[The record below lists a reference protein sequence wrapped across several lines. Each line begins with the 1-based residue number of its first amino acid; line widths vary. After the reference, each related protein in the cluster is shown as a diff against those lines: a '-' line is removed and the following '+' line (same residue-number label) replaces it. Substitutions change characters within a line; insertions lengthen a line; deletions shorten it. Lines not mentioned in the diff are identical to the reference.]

1 MSFRWPS
8 KDPDETLDYSVDW
21 SRFLDTATINSVIW
35 FVKSSLHTTKTRLN
49 AGETLT
55 FASSSATT
63 DNIQNVSQTNTNTV
77 ATINISGG
85 QNNVEYTFFCQM
97 TDDTGSTAERSIK
110 LRLKE
115 R

>member
-1 MSFRWPS
+1 MGEGVALTDGDKGDITVSGSGAAWAI
-8 KDPDETLDYSVDW
+8 D
-21 SRFLDTATINSVIW
+21 A
-35 FVKSSLHTTKTRLN
+35 N
-49 AGETLT
+49 AVTY
-55 FASSSATT
+55 AK
-63 DNIQNVSQTNTNTV
+63 IQNVSQTNTNTV

-110 LRLKE
+110 LRIKE